1 MTSLVQRMKARSQK
15 TSLAETQQEMTKF
28 QQMPLIE
35 MRQQTIDF
43 GEKYRGK
50 SYEQAF
56 QDAVWAEW
64 FVSTY
69 AKSNKTAHQRFLIFV
84 EKQLDAETMNPD
96 ARIEPG
102 PSVTSLNKTKAKEV
116 SVKATPKMPVETS
129 LQDWDALSEEDLP
142 NSHVLDLQEQM
153 SNMQAN
159 HHNMHQRMCG
169 IETAL
174 QELIVH
180 FKGIQVKT
188 EN

>member
-1 MTSLVQRMKARSQK
+1 MS
-15 TSLAETQQEMTKF
+15 
-28 QQMPLIE
+28 LIE
-35 MRQQTIDF
+35 MRQQIIDF

-174 QELIVH
+174 QELIGH
-180 FKGIQVKT
+180 FKDIQVKN